1 MRTLLRNVKNGL
13 YFQGP
18 DRWTEDPAK
27 AHDFK
32 LIDRALEFVERW
44 RLAHVELAFAF
55 RDGRTVRSMPVDKLQ
70 LDFSED

>member
-18 DRWTEDPAK
+18 DRWTEDLAK

-32 LIDRALEFVERW
+32 LIDRALKFVERW

-55 RDGRTVRSMPVDKLQ
+55 SGWKDGAFDAGRQTPA
-70 LDFSED
+70 